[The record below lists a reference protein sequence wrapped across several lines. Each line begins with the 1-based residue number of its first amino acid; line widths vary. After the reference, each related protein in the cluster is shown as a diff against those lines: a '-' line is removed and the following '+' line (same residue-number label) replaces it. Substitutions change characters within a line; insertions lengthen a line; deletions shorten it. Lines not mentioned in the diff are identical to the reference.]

1 MFQDYCCKVVH
12 ITDEGDKLEYTANIE
27 AESHDAAVALTAER
41 LKASLDN
48 LLADGGTPSIDATK
62 VELGK

>member
-1 MFQDYCCKVVH
+1 MSQDYCCKIVH

-27 AESHDAAVALTAER
+27 AESHDAAVAMTSKRLTA
-41 LKASLDN
+41 SLQSFVE
-48 LLADGGTPSIDATK
+48 DGGTPSIDATK

>member
-1 MFQDYCCKVVH
+1 MSQDYCCKIVH

-27 AESHDAAVALTAER
+27 AESHDTAVAITAER
-41 LKASLDN
+41 LTASLHN
-48 LLADGGTPSIDATK
+48 LVADGGPSIDATK